1 MLSVLAVGT
10 SNAAQDIA
18 FDDTEDFALVL
29 TKPQWDVQFGA
40 RVDDNDV
47 DRPLLLCLG
56 GRSHRRHTVVG
67 LCMYVCMYLSV
78 CLSAGFLVAR

>member
-1 MLSVLAVGT
+1 MLLVLAVGT

-40 RVDDNDV
+40 TARVDDNDV
-47 DRPLLLCLG
+47 DR
-56 GRSHRRHTVVG
+56 TIVVF
-67 LCMYVCMYLSV
+67 S
-78 CLSAGFLVAR
+78 